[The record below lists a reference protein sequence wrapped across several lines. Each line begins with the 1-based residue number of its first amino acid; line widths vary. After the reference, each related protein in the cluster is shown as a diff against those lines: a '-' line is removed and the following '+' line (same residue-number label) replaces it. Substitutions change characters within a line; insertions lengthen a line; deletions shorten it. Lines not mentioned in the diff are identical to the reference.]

1 MQIKIDLQK
10 VPDNGPLLIAANH
23 PNSFLDAIIIACFLQ
38 RPIHFLARSDVFKS
52 KWSNYILRRLNLL
65 PIYRLQE
72 GKDRLKDNER
82 TFEECSEILAK
93 NGAVLIFVEGL
104 SLIDMKL
111 RPIKKGL
118 ARIAYHF
125 YEKTKNQ
132 DLKIATIALNYD
144 KPMEFRSK
152 VMMAAGNSLNF
163 KEYVEEE
170 EESKKAESIIK
181 INAAIFK
188 ELQDHTIEVDIDNEP
203 IYHALTALDSS
214 HKENSLSRKFLI
226 AKSIRNKK
234 EKKTERWESLND
246 TVLELKKLLSKYKL
260 NYRKLKVNEGI
271 PFAKIFLL
279 TILSPLALIGL
290 LLNVLPLWLAR
301 IITNKKVKLDEFYA
315 SVRFGV
321 NSILWLSYAAIVT
334 IMAFTYSTWG
344 LLSIL
349 LLYYFLK
356 LFLWYREEWHYLF
369 ATLRLMKL
377 KNNEEDYKSLQKLI
391 KEIYKIKAEAG
402 LIPKVE

>member
-1 MQIKIDLQK
+1 MQIKVDLQK

-82 TFEECSEILAK
+82 TFEECSEILAQ

-118 ARIAYHF
+118 ARIAYHY

-144 KPMEFRSK
+144 KPKEFRSK

-163 KEYVEEE
+163 KDYVEEE
-170 EESKKAESIIK
+170 EGKKAESIIQV
-181 INAAIFK
+181 NAAIFS
-188 ELQDHTIEVDIDNEP
+188 ELKDHTIEVDEDNEH

-214 HKENSLSRKFLI
+214 YKENSLSRKFLI

-234 EKKTERWESLND
+234 ENKTERWELLNQ
-246 TVLELKKLLSKYKL
+246 TVLELDKLLEKYNL
-260 NYRKLKVNEGI
+260 NFRKLKVNEGLNI
-271 PFAKIFLL
+271 AKIFLL
-279 TILSPLALIGL
+279 IVLAPLALSAF
-290 LLNVLPLWLAR
+290 LLNIIPLWLAR
-301 IITNKKVKLDEFYA
+301 EITNKKVKLDEFYA

-321 NSILWLSYAAIVT
+321 NSILWLVYAAIITV
-334 IMAFTYSTWG
+334 ASCYLSPWG

-349 LLYYFLK
+349 LLYYSLK
-356 LFLWYREEWHYLF
+356 FFLWYREEWHYFF

-377 KNNEEDYKSLQKLI
+377 KRNTEDYKNLQRLI
-391 KEIYKIKAEAG
+391 KEIYKIKAAAG